1 MLNRIFRTRPEKQA
15 AKALYDGILAASRN
29 AKLFAEL
36 GVPDTIEGRVESV
49 MLHTAL
55 VIRELQASGD
65 EYARTVS
72 QEVFDAMFDDF
83 DSAMRE
89 LGVGDSGVGK
99 KIRFLAEGF
108 YGRAQ
113 AYSDALEAED
123 SAGLAEAIS
132 RNLLASETVAKGAG
146 ALADYAVA
154 SAQSLAGQGAKALG
168 EGTAPVFAQL

>member
-15 AKALYDGILAASRN
+15 AKTLYDGILAASRN
-29 AKLFAEL
+29 TRLYSEL

-72 QEVFDAMFDDF
+72 QDVFDAMFDDF

-113 AYSDALEAED
+113 AYSDALEAKD
-123 SAGLAEAIS
+123 SGALAAAIS
-132 RNLLASETVAKGAG
+132 RNLLASETVGEGAVT
-146 ALADYAVA
+146 LAHYAAA

-168 EGTAPVFAQL
+168 EGKAPVFAEL

>member
-1 MLNRIFRTRPEKQA
+1 MLNRIFRTRPEKHA
-15 AKALYDGILAASRN
+15 AKAIYDGILTSSRQ
-29 AKLFAEL
+29 AKLFTDH
-36 GVPDTIEGRVESV
+36 GVPDTIEGRVEAV

-55 VIRELQASGD
+55 VIRQLQASGD
-65 EYARTVS
+65 EQAKAVS

-113 AYSDALEAED
+113 AYDDAISAED
-123 SAGLAEAIS
+123 AEALATALA
-132 RNLLASETVAKGAG
+132 RNLLGASDITDEAR
-146 ALADYAVA
+146 ALAAYAVRCA
-154 SAQSLAGQGAKALG
+154 ESLGAQGTEALSGGAK
-168 EGTAPVFAQL
+168 PVFAEL